1 MNCIKISYCVL
12 ILVLTKNM
20 LTATIFLH
28 NCSFFKLINC
38 MENVLIRSFLWS
50 AFSIIRAEYRNLNA
64 EAMNRL
70 NIRINPKYEK
80 RQIKKTSYSDF
91 VHAVIFANVCNFK
104 GTSCKWKSLFFFV
117 KFFVKNWLSKNSLL
131 LWIKK
136 QINKQNST
144 QKVIM
149 LLL

>member
-104 GTSCKWKSLFFFV
+104 GTSCKWKSLFFFC
-117 KFFVKNWLSKNSLL
+117 KIFC
-131 LWIKK
+131 KK
-136 QINKQNST
+136 LT
-144 QKVIM
+144 
-149 LLL
+149 